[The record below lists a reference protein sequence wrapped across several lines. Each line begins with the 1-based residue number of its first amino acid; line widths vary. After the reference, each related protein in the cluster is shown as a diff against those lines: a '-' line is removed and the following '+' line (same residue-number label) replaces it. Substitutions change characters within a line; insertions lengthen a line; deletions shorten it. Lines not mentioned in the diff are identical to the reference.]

1 MSPPTPP
8 PTIGHTRILFSVWG
22 LRPGTARPG
31 ARGSE
36 RGAVRGSRVAPNP
49 RRPGRR
55 TPRPVRDDFRRR
67 RVTRAAFLAAAALPG
82 APPLLAHAGGA
93 PPAAG
98 AGFPEPFGLALLA
111 MVAAGALGALTADLV
126 PDGRRLERWRRG
138 AQGWTLG
145 VLGKLIVGSVAAVVL
160 LTLNPP
166 AGAWA
171 PLVATALV
179 GGLGGEAMLVAV
191 VSARKA
197 QDAEKDREALCGEL
211 ARRRAEALEK
221 VESVG
226 ALAIAAHRDRR
237 VRLERLRIAGA
248 LGDGGAEAAS
258 GEDASFERL
267 VHTAV
272 ERAKAELS
280 AG

>member
-1 MSPPTPP
+1 
-8 PTIGHTRILFSVWG
+8 
-22 LRPGTARPG
+22 
-31 ARGSE
+31 
-36 RGAVRGSRVAPNP
+36 
-49 RRPGRR
+49 
-55 TPRPVRDDFRRR
+55 
-67 RVTRAAFLAAAALPG
+67 
-82 APPLLAHAGGA
+82 
-93 PPAAG
+93 
-98 AGFPEPFGLALLA
+98 

-138 AQGWTLG
+138 VQGWTLG

-171 PLVATALV
+171 PLVATALMA
-179 GGLGGEAMLVAV
+179 GLGGEALLVAV
-191 VSARKA
+191 VSARRA
-197 QDAEKDREALCGEL
+197 QDAEKDREALRGEL

-237 VRLERLRIAGA
+237 LRLERLRIAGA
-248 LGDGGAEAAS
+248 LGDGGGGEAAS
-258 GEDASFERL
+258 GEDSSFERL

-280 AG
+280 AGRGCVSATCEVRSAKCEV